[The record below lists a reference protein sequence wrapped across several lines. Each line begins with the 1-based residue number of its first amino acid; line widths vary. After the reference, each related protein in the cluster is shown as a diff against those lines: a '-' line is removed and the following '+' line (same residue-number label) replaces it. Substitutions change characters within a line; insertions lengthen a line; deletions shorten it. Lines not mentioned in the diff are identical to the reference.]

1 MNATLVTERATLIE
15 ADEAETEPLRSQPE
29 AEVIM
34 EEVKVE
40 EIEEEKDV
48 AKYAPAKRAKKRN
61 LNVEAAYLHVL
72 GDLLNSIG
80 VILAATI
87 ILIWPNLWYV
97 DPICTYIF
105 ALIAVYTTIKTFGRC
120 IATFLEATPENID
133 YDEIQR
139 ELLRIPGVDEV
150 HDLHIW
156 SIS

>member
-1 MNATLVTERATLIE
+1 
-15 ADEAETEPLRSQPE
+15 
-29 AEVIM
+29 M

-40 EIEEEKDV
+40 EIEEEGGDPM
-48 AKYAPAKRAKKRN
+48 YAPAKKAKKQRN

-97 DPICTYIF
+97 DPLCTYF
-105 ALIAVYTTIKTFGRC
+105 FSLIVFYTTFKTFGQC
-120 IATFLEATPENID
+120 IATFLECSPENID
-133 YDEIQR
+133 YDEVR
-139 ELLRIPGVDEV
+139 KSLLQISGVDDV

-156 SIS
+156 SISQDKHAFTVHLTLRDTH